1 MTHRSLTCLGILGL
15 VCTVVALAPA
25 TAAGQDTMPRTPDG
39 HPDLQGVWNFSTATP
54 MERPPEL
61 AGKETLRR

>member
-25 TAAGQDTMPRTPDG
+25 TAAGQDTMPR
-39 HPDLQGVWNFSTATP
+39 ATP